1 MKPAFDWNTLQS
13 FLAVVR
19 TGRLTTAARRLGVDH
34 STLSR
39 RIAELERTLRT
50 KLFVR
55 SVQGYALTPQGEKL
69 LNSAQSIESIALG
82 VLAEVPDS
90 ELQIAGSVRIG
101 APDGF
106 GTTFLAP
113 RLVAL
118 NATHPDLLLE
128 LVTMP
133 RIFSLTKREA
143 DIAIGLA
150 PPREGR
156 LHARKLTDY
165 HLGLYASRDYLA
177 CHGVPKRRTDL
188 RHHRLIG
195 YIGELI
201 YAPELDY
208 IPLIEKNLSPSIASS
223 NLIAQY
229 NMTLAGHGLCVL
241 PTFMAQQDARLEQV
255 LAGAVSLVR
264 SFWLIVHSDLRELAR
279 VRITSDFIVDTV
291 KSARHMFL
299 PQ

>member
-1 MKPAFDWNTLQS
+1 MASSFDWNALQS

-19 TGRLTTAARRLGVDH
+19 SGKLTVAARRMGIDH

-39 RIAELERTLRT
+39 RISDLEQTLQA
-50 KLFVR
+50 KLFNR
-55 SVQGYALTPQGEKL
+55 SVQGYTLTLQGEKL
-69 LNSAQSIESIALG
+69 LAAAQTMESIALG
-82 VLAEVPDS
+82 IQGDVAGSSLK
-90 ELQIAGSVRIG
+90 IAGSVRIG

-113 RLVAL
+113 QLVKL
-118 NATHPDLLLE
+118 NELHPELLLE

-156 LHARKLTDY
+156 LHARRLTDY
-165 HLGLYASRDYLA
+165 HLGLYATEDYLTRY
-177 CHGVPKRRTDL
+177 GEPLRRSDL
-188 RHHRLIG
+188 RKHRFIG

-208 IPLIEKNLSPSIASS
+208 IPLIEKNLTPSITSS

-229 NMTLAGHGLCVL
+229 NMTLTGYGVCVL
-241 PTFMAQQDARLEQV
+241 PRFMAIQDSRLKPV
-255 LAGAVSLVR
+255 MADTVSLIR
-264 SFWLIVHSDLRELAR
+264 SFWLIVHSDLRDLAR
-279 VRITSDFIVDTV
+279 IRITSEFIVEAV
-291 KSARHMFL
+291 KSMPRSFL
-299 PQ
+299 P